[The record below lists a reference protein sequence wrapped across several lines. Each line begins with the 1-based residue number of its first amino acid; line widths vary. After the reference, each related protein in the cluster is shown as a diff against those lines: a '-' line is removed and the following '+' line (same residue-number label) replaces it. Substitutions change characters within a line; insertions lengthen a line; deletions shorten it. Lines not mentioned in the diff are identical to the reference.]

1 MRNRRETPQSK
12 EQTPEQKFKECI
24 HEINNIRM
32 DILNNRKLTINTKIN
47 KLFSLWIII
56 KAILSSKIQDI
67 NYLLEQVYIIKDRK
81 MRTLETFSNI
91 IELLKNNPNN
101 KDKFIKELQD
111 VESDLF
117 KKIEELTNKPKN

>member
-1 MRNRRETPQSK
+1 MIK
-12 EQTPEQKFKECI
+12 ENFSEE
-24 HEINNIRM
+24 
-32 DILNNRKLTINTKIN
+32 NNRKNKIIEIEN
-47 KLFSLWIII
+47 R
-56 KAILSSKIQDI
+56 SKIQDI

-81 MRTLETFSNI
+81 IRTLETFSNI

-111 VESDLF
+111 VELYLF